1 MGRHRSNHR
10 STRTILPAFPVQRR
24 PGTYSRSTYRRPFSI
39 QQQRQPDA
47 VGYRRRQRIRQRR
60 HRERIRRDRIGDA
73 QGPALCPHWV
83 VVSDHDVSAGFPGVF
98 WWRLA

>member
-1 MGRHRSNHR
+1 MARHRSNHR
-10 STRTILPAFPVQRR
+10 STRTILPAFPVHR
-24 PGTYSRSTYRRPFSI
+24 PGRFSRSTYRQPFSV
-39 QQQRQPDA
+39 QQQRQTHT

-83 VVSDHDVSAGFPGVF
+83 VVCNHDVSAGFPGVF
-98 WWRLA
+98 WWRLS